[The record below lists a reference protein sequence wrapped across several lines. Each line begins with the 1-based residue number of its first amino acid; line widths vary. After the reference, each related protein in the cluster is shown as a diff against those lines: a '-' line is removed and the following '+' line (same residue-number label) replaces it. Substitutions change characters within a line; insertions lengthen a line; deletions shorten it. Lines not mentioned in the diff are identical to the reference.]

1 MSNKFESRAS
11 IEIAQP
17 TSVVFDALTDPEK
30 VKQYLFGT
38 EMKTDWKVE
47 SPITYRGEW
56 EGKSYEDKGTVLE
69 FEQDK
74 LIVSTYWSSM
84 SGTADAPENYQTVRY
99 ELDESNSGT
108 LLTIIQTNIDSQESA
123 DHSEQNWDMVLQ
135 GIKKVC
141 ENA

>member
-1 MSNKFESRAS
+1 MSYETSAT
-11 IEIAQP
+11 IEIHRP
-17 TSVVFDALTDPEK
+17 SSVVFDALTDPAK

-38 EMKTDWKVE
+38 EMKTDWKIG
-47 SPITYRGEW
+47 SPITYSGEW
-56 EGKSYEDKGTVLE
+56 QGNSYEDKGTVLE

-84 SGTADAPENYQTVRY
+84 SGSVDSPENYQTVRY
-99 ELDESNSGT
+99 ELDETNSGT
-108 LLTIIQTNIDSQESA
+108 QLTIRQSNIESQESA
-123 DHSEQNWDMVLQ
+123 DHSRENWNTVLE